1 MARFARVGVVFLV
14 LPALLAAAP
23 SSAADS
29 GEATPSQRVLE
40 LRFTPTARAQI
51 ALWLEKP
58 DGTFVKTLFLTQAVG
73 RRGIGNRPGAS
84 QMNSGFHWPYGRRE
98 GVLPIWAHRRAA
110 APGAQQWKR
119 IIFQNRASEGD
130 ASQTSPDQSSEDYF
144 CLSFTNAYSEKDAL
158 DAVSCA
164 TKFSSDKGRYMIAD
178 DVSKGYG
185 EPTDSGTTRSLDLV
199 SLYPPRTDVK
209 RCVSSPT
216 GCYDTSDVSTFA
228 DHARSVMP
236 DLDSVTMATPPG
248 GDMEQSFLFPIPA
261 DWPDGDYVVW
271 AEVNTEGDD
280 NDSYRFATPS
290 GPGWDTWAVSYGYS
304 YRGQPSVAYKV
315 PVSVGTAGT
324 SSTAQPA
331 GYGDVGG
338 YNGPDGGALHAMDST
353 ITNDPAAAP
362 GSGADRFRLVSGRD
376 YRLHV
381 ESRGGSGQQGL
392 CQTASAPPSAPQSL
406 QVTPV
411 TDPKHSHEWGHLHF
425 VVPASSLPIHD
436 YEVRVSEAEIT
447 TADPSTFEH
456 AARANVAAVEDGMLI
471 VPTSGA
477 AGGVVDVDFGHLK
490 PTTSY
495 YVAVRAND
503 VCAVP
508 GPYVVGTMSTTNI
521 SFTKLSGCFV
531 ATAAFGSALEPRVQA
546 LRAVRDELRPR
557 SVAFSTAVDLYYQ
570 SGPPAAALIARS
582 ESARALVRT
591 LLGPV
596 VSLAQ
601 AGNQARKQAD
611 EKQDERSGR

>member
-1 MARFARVGVVFLV
+1 MARFARIGVVFPFVAAIALGPPLV
-14 LPALLAAAP
+14 AAEP
-23 SSAADS
+23 SVS
-29 GEATPSQRVLE
+29 GDPNAATPAQRVLE
-40 LRFTPTARAQI
+40 VRFTPTARAQI

-73 RRGIGNRPGAS
+73 YRGIGNRPGAS
-84 QMNSGFHWPYGRRE
+84 QMNSGFHWPYGRRD
-98 GVLPIWAHRRAA
+98 GVLPLWAHRRAA

-119 IIFQNRASEGD
+119 VIFQHRDSEGD
-130 ASQTSPDQSSEDYF
+130 ASQTSSDQSGEDYF
-144 CLSFTNAYSEKDAL
+144 CLSFMNALSEKDAL

-164 TKFSSDKGRYMIAD
+164 TKFSSDKGRYMTSD
-178 DVSKGYG
+178 DVSAGYL
-185 EPTDSGTTRSLDLV
+185 EPTDSGTRLLDLV
-199 SLYPPRTDVK
+199 SLYPPRTDVT
-209 RCVSSPT
+209 RCTGGST
-216 GCYDTSDVSTFA
+216 GCFDTPDVSTFA

-236 DLDSVTMATPPG
+236 ELDSVTMATPPG
-248 GDMEQSFLFPIPA
+248 GDVEQSFLFPVPS
-261 DWPDGDYVVW
+261 DVPDGSYVVW

-280 NDSYRFATPS
+280 NASYRFSTPS
-290 GPGWDTWAVSYGYS
+290 GPGWDSWAVGYGYP

-315 PVSVGTAGT
+315 PVSIGTAGA

-331 GYGDVGG
+331 GYGDVAGW
-338 YNGPDGGALHAMDST
+338 GPDGGTLHAMDST
-353 ITNDPAAAP
+353 VTDDPSRAP

-381 ESRGGSGQQGL
+381 ESRGGSGQQDL
-392 CQTASAPPSAPQSL
+392 CRTASDPPGAPQSL

-411 TDPKHSHEWGHLHF
+411 ADVKHSHEWGHLHF
-425 VVPASSLPIHD
+425 AVPASSLAVHD

-447 TADPSTFEH
+447 TQDPTTFDH

-471 VPTSGA
+471 VPTT
-477 AGGVVDVDFGHLK
+477 GGPGSSVDVDFGHLK

-495 YVAVRAND
+495 YVAVRANN
-503 VCAVP
+503 VCGVS
-508 GPYVVGTMSTTNI
+508 GPYVVGRMSTTNI

-546 LRAVRDELRPR
+546 LRVARDELRPR
-557 SVAFSTAVDLYYQ
+557 SAAFSTAVDLYYQ

-582 ESARALVRT
+582 DSARALVRT

-596 VSLAQ
+596 VAVAQ
-601 AGNQARKQAD
+601 AASPTK
-611 EKQDERSGR
+611 

>member
-1 MARFARVGVVFLV
+1 MARFARLAVVFPV
-14 LPALLAAAP
+14 MVAIGSGPALAASGP
-23 SSAADS
+23 SGSADAN
-29 GEATPSQRVLE
+29 GATPAQRVLE

-73 RRGIGNRPGAS
+73 YRGIGNRPGAS

-119 IIFQNRASEGD
+119 VIFQHRDSEGD
-130 ASQTSPDQSSEDYF
+130 ASQTSSDQSSEDYF
-144 CLSFTNAYSEKDAL
+144 CLSFQNAFSEKDAL

-164 TKFSSDKGRYMIAD
+164 TKFSSDKGRYMTSD
-178 DVSKGYG
+178 DVSAGYI
-185 EPTDSGTTRSLDLV
+185 EPIDSGTRPLDVV
-199 SLYPPRTDVK
+199 SLYPPRTDVT
-209 RCVSSPT
+209 RCTPSGT
-216 GCYDTSDVSTFA
+216 GCFDTPDVSTFA

-248 GDMEQSFLFPIPA
+248 GDLEQSFLFSVAAVLPKR
-261 DWPDGDYVVW
+261 DYVVW

-280 NDSYRFATPS
+280 NASYRFSTPS
-290 GPGWDTWAVSYGYS
+290 GPGWDSWAVGYGYS

-315 PVSVGTAGT
+315 PVSIGAAGV
-324 SSTAQPA
+324 SATAQPA
-331 GYGDVGG
+331 GYGDVAGW
-338 YNGPDGGALHAMDST
+338 GPDGGALHAMDST
-353 ITNDPAAAP
+353 ITDDPAGAP

-381 ESRGGSGQQGL
+381 ESRGGGGQQDV
-392 CQTASAPPSAPQSL
+392 CRVASDPPGAPQGL

-411 TDPKHSHEWGHLHF
+411 PDVKHSHEWGRLHF
-425 VVPASSLPIHD
+425 VVPASTLAIHD

-447 TADPSTFEH
+447 TQDPSTFDH

-471 VPTSGA
+471 VPTTGA
-477 AGGVVDVDFGHLK
+477 PGSSVDVSFGHLK

-495 YVAVRAND
+495 YVAVRANN
-503 VCAVP
+503 VCGAA

-546 LRAVRDELRPR
+546 LRVARDELRPR
-557 SVAFSTAVDLYYQ
+557 SAAFSTAVDLYYQ
-570 SGPPAAALIARS
+570 SGPPAAAFIARS
-582 ESARALVRT
+582 DSARALVRT
-591 LLGPV
+591 LLGPIV
-596 VSLAQ
+596 AVAQ
-601 AGNQARKQAD
+601 AASPAR
-611 EKQDERSGR
+611 